1 MFAQTFFMLFFRE
14 IQMQSWL
21 TMNIM
26 ITFWGQDMLWMGQ
39 DCWWISMGWLMLMKK
54 LKLDIFLG
62 KIWTKWC
69 KEIFIGLNRIN
80 KIDKLFTYFARKYFT
95 LDLKIWMLKTT
106 QKTSQVSKHF
116 WIEQDFQCK
125 KFCQAIKAWVQCL
138 RQKVICLSHPIGNL
152 LQEKINIIE
161 EVISLKSMAQG
172 TEVKLMQFK
181 QNFQSP

>member
-1 MFAQTFFMLFFRE
+1 
-14 IQMQSWL
+14 MQI
-21 TMNIM
+21 NIDWARIRM
-26 ITFWGQDMLWMGQ
+26 ELI
-39 DCWWISMGWLMLMKK
+39 
-54 LKLDIFLG
+54 
-62 KIWTKWC
+62 
-69 KEIFIGLNRIN
+69 KEV
-80 KIDKLFTYFARKYFT
+80 KKLFTYFARKYFT

-161 EVISLKSMAQG
+161 EVISLKSMGQG

-181 QNFQSP
+181 QNFQSPSEGMKLMENRSGMTSSKLWREWLHSFMNCTTRFE